1 MLFLISG
8 QIILREKPILVMP
21 NKSLEANDWLIASQ
35 FFAAAYSNES
45 ILNGED
51 CNAWNFVTNS
61 HPVVIDNQIYLFP
74 K

>member
-21 NKSLEANDWLIASQ
+21 DKSLEANDWLKASQ
-35 FFAAAYSNES
+35 FLQPSNES

-51 CNAWNFVTNS
+51 CNAWNFVTNL